1 MKKILLQS
9 LILLIT
15 CFVPSP
21 LLAQNGDKVIAYY
34 FHTTLRCSSCHKI
47 EQYTQGAI
55 KEFFAKEIESGEL
68 EYKVINIE
76 EKGNEHFVQDYQL
89 YTKSVVLSLV
99 KDGKEVKWKNLDKVW
114 HCLRDKDKF
123 YQYIKTKAQKFL
135 DSLPEGS

>member
-1 MKKILLQS
+1 MKKILLQAF
-9 LILLIT
+9 ILLIT
-15 CFVPSP
+15 CFLLSS
-21 LLAQNGDKVIAYY
+21 LLAQDGDKVIAYY

-55 KEFFAKEIESGEL
+55 KEYFAKEIESGEL

-76 EKGNEHFVQDYQL
+76 KKGNEHFFQDYKL

-99 KDGKEVKWKNLDKVW
+99 KAGKEVKWKNLDKVW
-114 HCLRDKDKF
+114 HLLRDKDKF
-123 YQYIKTKAQKFL
+123 YQYIKTKVQKFL